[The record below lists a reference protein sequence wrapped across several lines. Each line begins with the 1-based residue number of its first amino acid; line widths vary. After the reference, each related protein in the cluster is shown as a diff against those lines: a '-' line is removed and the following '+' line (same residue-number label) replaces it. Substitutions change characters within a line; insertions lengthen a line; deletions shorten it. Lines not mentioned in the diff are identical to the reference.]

1 MRIGVRKAHSKASY
15 GATSIYM
22 DEYIESRKLYPE
34 VVKLLQKYH
43 TIVDC
48 TPDESSGY
56 GEWNKGVSIANSSNL
71 DLFFSLH
78 FNSSSGDPQGTEVCV
93 HPTDI
98 TAASYGNKICE
109 NIAKLGFRNRG
120 VKHRDDLAETC
131 NIKCASMVVETCF
144 IQKTDSELY
153 KKVGIEKIARAIANA
168 VDNRISLEVEEV
180 KKEEVKVEETKP
192 TTSTTTTKE
201 LYRVR
206 IAWHNV
212 QSQRGAFSN
221 LDNAIA
227 EAKKQGTSYKVYD
240 NAGNQVYPVAN
251 KTKLIK
257 TYRETGKATVITS
270 SLNIRNSYNLEDNDI
285 ASKYSKGES
294 FNYDSVYVVEYAG
307 VQYVFCS
314 YISYSGSRRYVCSRK
329 GTERYLTCV

>member
-1 MRIGVRKAHSKASY
+1 MRIGMRKAHTKASY

-48 TPDESSGY
+48 TPSEQIGS
-56 GEWNKGVSIANSSNL
+56 GEWNKGVSIANNSNL

-109 NIAKLGFRNRG
+109 NMAKLSFRNRG
-120 VKHRDDLAETC
+120 VKNRSDLAETC
-131 NIKCASMVVETCF
+131 NIKCASMVVEVCF
-144 IQKTDSELY
+144 LQKSDSELY
-153 KKVGIEKIARAIANA
+153 KKVGIEKVARAIANA
-168 VDNRISLEVEEV
+168 IDSRIPLEVEEA
-180 KKEEVKVEETKP
+180 KNEEVKP
-192 TTSTTTTKE
+192 TTQTQTKE

-206 IAWHNV
+206 LAWHNV
-212 QSQRGAFSN
+212 QSQRGAYSN

-227 EAKKQGTSYKVYD
+227 ECKKHINYKVYD
-240 NAGNQVYPVAN
+240 SQGKQVYPVIHT
-251 KTKLIK
+251 TKLIK
-257 TYRETGKATVITS
+257 SYKETGTATVVGAAS
-270 SLNIRNSYNLEDNDI
+270 MNVRNSYKLEDDDNI
-285 ASKYSKGES
+285 VARYYVGES
-294 FNYDSVYVVEYAG
+294 FKYDSVYVVEYIG

-314 YISYSGSRRYVCSRK
+314 YISYSGTRRYVCSRE
-329 GTERYLTCV
+329 GSQRYLSCV

>member
-1 MRIGVRKAHSKASY
+1 MRIGMRKAHTKASY
-15 GATSIYM
+15 GAVGVM
-22 DEYIESRKLYPE
+22 DEYVESRKLYPE

-48 TPDESSGY
+48 TPDDKLGW
-56 GEWNKGVSIANSSNL
+56 GEWNKGVSIANNSNL

-109 NIAKLGFRNRG
+109 NMAKLGFRNRG
-120 VKHRDDLAETC
+120 VKNRSDLAETC
-131 NIKCASMVVETCF
+131 NIKCASMVVEVCF
-144 IQKTDSELY
+144 LQKSDSELY
-153 KKVGIEKIARAIANA
+153 KKVGIEKVARAIANA
-168 VDNRISLEVEEV
+168 IDSRIPLEVEEA
-180 KKEEVKVEETKP
+180 TKP

-212 QSQRGAFSN
+212 QIQRGAFSN

-240 NAGNQVYPVAN
+240 NAGNQVYPVIHT
-251 KTKLIK
+251 TKLIK
-257 TYRETGKATVITS
+257 SYKETGTATVVGAAS
-270 SLNIRNSYNLEDNDI
+270 MNVRNSYKLEDDDNI
-285 ASKYSKGES
+285 VARYYVGES
-294 FNYDSVYVVEYAG
+294 FKYDSVYVVEYIG

-314 YISYSGSRRYVCSRK
+314 YISYSGTRRYVCSRE
-329 GTERYLTCV
+329 GSQRYLSCV